1 MEYDER
7 FLAPSFKGER
17 TSVMFWGAVAHGFHS
32 PLVAIRQQDAKERT
46 HEKDKLGIN
55 SSQYC
60 KEVLGEFLL
69 PILKE
74 GSEVIEDGAPIY
86 TSKET
91 CSYRLQYGIHRIEWS
106 ANSPDP
112 NLIENA
118 WGLLKNKLRK
128 QWRTVHIP
136 EMSLLLVHRLRGMS
150 CPGTGSISGLKECQV
165 VFLLLYVEGVAL
177 AGGKCRLDSLDPIKL
192 VFTRAR
198 ACCVA
203 LTAL

>member
-17 TSVMFWGAVAHGFHS
+17 RSVMFWGAVAHRFHS
-32 PLVAIRQQDAKERT
+32 PLVAIRQRDAKERT

-69 PILKE
+69 PMLKE
-74 GSEVIEDGAPIY
+74 GSEVIEDGAPIH

-91 CSYRLQYGIHRIEWS
+91 RSYRLQHGIHRIEWP
-106 ANSPDP
+106 ANSPDL
-112 NLIENA
+112 NLIENV

-128 QWRTVHIP
+128 QWRT
-136 EMSLLLVHRLRGMS
+136 SNK
-150 CPGTGSISGLKECQV
+150 CPHTREELIISAQAAWDELPWNRIYKWFE
-165 VFLLLYVEGVAL
+165 LYCIVLYLQPVLNPKSYDG
-177 AGGKCRLDSLDPIKL
+177 
-192 VFTRAR
+192 AR
-198 ACCVA
+198 V
-203 LTAL
+203 L